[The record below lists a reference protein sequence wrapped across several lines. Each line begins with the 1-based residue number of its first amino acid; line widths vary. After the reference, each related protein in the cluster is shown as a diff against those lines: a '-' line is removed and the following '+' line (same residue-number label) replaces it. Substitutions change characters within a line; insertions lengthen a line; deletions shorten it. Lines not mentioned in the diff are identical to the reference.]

1 MYIGCTWGVCASCG
15 DTCYS
20 CVDGDDKFVELC
32 ARYVG
37 GAVTN
42 LNLQRQLVNII
53 LGRGGEAATVK
64 PEGAAAG
71 TAKPEEGA
79 AAAAVMLEEDTA
91 ATTVKPEGAAA
102 GTAKPEDDASAATV
116 EPEEGIFGCPS
127 VCPPAA
133 TAKPEENASATTAV
147 LDDEDSDDGKLSPEL
162 TMLKEV
168 ITTIWESNGE
178 NWDVYTSRYTL
189 PTPHVHPAYTPR
201 TPCLH
206 PVYTLSVPQVSH
218 WENVTQGEHGSRQSQ
233 KFLLPRRGSITFFF
247 QSSRRKNEIQSLSP
261 QMDQG

>member
-1 MYIGCTWGVCASCG
+1 MYKGVHGVYIGCTWGVCASCG

-53 LGRGGEAATVK
+53 LGRGGEAA
-64 PEGAAAG
+64 
-71 TAKPEEGA
+71 
-79 AAAAVMLEEDTA
+79 
-91 ATTVKPEGAAA
+91 TVKPEGAAA

-233 KFLLPRRGSITFFF
+233 KFLLPRRGYITFFF
-247 QSSRRKNEIQSLSP
+247 QSLR
-261 QMDQG
+261 